1 MTFAVILVVTAAA
14 ALALRNPIKK
24 WPMLFYALAVIVDV
38 LFVVGSFVALP
49 RSLWSGLFLLVQKC
63 TLSLALFV
71 VVMYIG
77 VFARDSKVK
86 RWLRPIRAELSIIAW
101 ILSLGHMAVY
111 LVSYLPRMAAGG
123 PMHDNV
129 TVAFVLA
136 IVLFVLL
143 LVLVATS
150 FNMGFGFHIA
160 WRPFIG
166 NI

>member
-14 ALALRNPIKK
+14 TLALRNPIKK

-49 RSLWSGLFLLVQKC
+49 RTLWSGLFLLVQKC

-129 TVAFVLA
+129 TVAFVDVYKRQVGYKMADAL
-136 IVLFVLL
+136 
-143 LVLVATS
+143 
-150 FNMGFGFHIA
+150 
-160 WRPFIG
+160 
-166 NI
+166 

>member
-86 RWLRPIRAELSIIAW
+86 RWLRPIRAELF
-101 ILSLGHMAVY
+101 HHRVDP
-111 LVSYLPRMAAGG
+111 VSGAYGGVPRVVSAAHGG
-123 PMHDNV
+123 R
-129 TVAFVLA
+129 
-136 IVLFVLL
+136 
-143 LVLVATS
+143 
-150 FNMGFGFHIA
+150 
-160 WRPFIG
+160 RP
-166 NI
+166 NA